1 MDSTAYRHGFD
12 VKKLIFAAFFALFA
26 ATPSLAQE
34 VARPAAGD
42 TMPAARRLAARV
54 IAHLAE
60 QGVRRPSGIF
70 LLRAEPGREEIRVN
84 FSQSNVPDAA
94 TDVRPIVGEFLERFP
109 PDSFLEVS
117 FRLGKITG
125 LRPRPPADP
134 NRPLAET
141 QPRLRNAPRVA
152 QVVQQVVRRQR
163 HAGVPAGGPS
173 PAQLRMLVDEEGE
186 VVMVEVARRT
196 GVRTLDDYLS
206 AVAYEM
212 RFTPA
217 EIDGK
222 PVHVYVTLPLTFP
235 M

>member
-1 MDSTAYRHGFD
+1 MTISAVRTLILVALLST
-12 VKKLIFAAFFALFA
+12 LSAAPA
-26 ATPSLAQE
+26 LAQQM
-34 VARPAAGD
+34 PAPAPGD
-42 TMPAARRLAARV
+42 TMPHARQLAARV
-54 IAHLAE
+54 MAHLAE

-84 FSQSNVPDAA
+84 FSESNVPDAA

-109 PDSFLEVS
+109 PDSFIEVS
-117 FRLGKITG
+117 FRLGKIAS
-125 LRPRPPADP
+125 LRPRPAADP
-134 NRPLAET
+134 NRPRAET

-152 QVVQQVVRRQR
+152 QVVRQVVRRQQ
-163 HAGVPAGGPS
+163 HAGVPAGGPP

-222 PVHVYVTLPLTFP
+222 PVHVFVTLPLTFP